1 MIEQLQLLITFGIY
15 LLFFGWIGYQRG
27 AVRTSVVFLVAMLSW
42 VLLQEQGG
50 IFVSIANLGGK
61 FTVFLQ
67 SGGLSGNAQDALIAL
82 RETPNVVTEEFAP
95 AYLFILWII
104 VLLAA
109 YIITS
114 NFISDSSSP
123 KNGWAIMFGLF
134 NGILFGSV
142 LLPRMLRVIAP
153 ENVILPD
160 MLEGTTPLRMLHVFW
175 GAIVDNI
182 KTVDLVLDQRAPL
195 AWMLLLTLF
204 LLFVLNSLRT

>member
-27 AVRTSVVFLVAMLSW
+27 ALRAGVVFLVAMLSW

-61 FTVFLQ
+61 FTTFLQ
-67 SGGLSGNAQDALIAL
+67 AGGLSGDPEGAFAAL
-82 RETPNVVTEEFAP
+82 RDAPNVMTEEFAP
-95 AYLFILWII
+95 AYLFILWIV

-109 YIITS
+109 YFITS
-114 NFISDSSSP
+114 NFIPDDASP

-153 ENVILPD
+153 ESVILPD
-160 MLEGTTPLRMLHVFW
+160 MVEGTTPLRMLHAFW

-195 AWMLLLTLF
+195 AWMMLLTLF
-204 LLFVLNSLRT
+204 LLLVLSSLRT